1 MKTSARNVFEGKVS
15 RLVSGAINDEVT
27 VALKG
32 GKEIVATITKG
43 STERLGIRE
52 GKDVLALVKASF
64 VILLEDASDYV
75 FSTRNVYSGK
85 VTKVVRG
92 QVAVEVDMDCDGLP
106 MTSTITVPSADKL
119 GLKEGAPVTAA
130 GKATTVV
137 LAVKK

>member
-64 VILLEDASDYV
+64 VI
-75 FSTRNVYSGK
+75 
-85 VTKVVRG
+85 
-92 QVAVEVDMDCDGLP
+92 P
-106 MTSTITVPSADKL
+106 H
-119 GLKEGAPVTAA
+119 
-130 GKATTVV
+130 
-137 LAVKK
+137 

>member
-15 RLVSGAINDEVT
+15 RLVSDAINDEVT

-32 GKEIVATITKG
+32 GKEIVATITKS

-130 GKATTVV
+130 VKATTVV

>member
-64 VILLEDASDYV
+64 VILLEDAS
-75 FSTRNVYSGK
+75 TRNVYSGK

-130 GKATTVV
+130 VKATTVV

>member
-64 VILLEDASDYV
+64 VILLEDASDYMSSPPATCTPAKSPRSCAARWPWK
-75 FSTRNVYSGK
+75 STW
-85 VTKVVRG
+85 
-92 QVAVEVDMDCDGLP
+92 
-106 MTSTITVPSADKL
+106 
-119 GLKEGAPVTAA
+119 TATA
-130 GKATTVV
+130 CP
-137 LAVKK
+137 

>member
-15 RLVSGAINDEVT
+15 RLVSGAIND
-27 VALKG
+27 

-130 GKATTVV
+130 VKATTVV